1 MFLKISQ
8 NYQENTCAKVFL
20 WFLRNFEDYLFY
32 RAPPIAPL
40 TGISCTCS
48 LILFFTRFKLTL
60 KVRTKPITVYSKIP
74 LSKNA
79 YNVETRTDLYMIQVF
94 TERYF
99 RTGSRNQWL
108 FRCSKSTAFK
118 INNKNTS
125 ATSLLLTFNIST
137 ILPYCFYCW
146 LWAGKYPLGIRPQFF
161 PKLAINLVEQPQ
173 WYGSGTFR
181 VHSKTT

>member
-1 MFLKISQ
+1 MFCKKS
-8 NYQENTCAKVFL
+8 V
-20 WFLRNFEDYLFY
+20 LFY
-32 RAPPIAPL
+32 RTPPIAAF
-40 TGISCTCS
+40 TGVSCTCL

-74 LSKNA
+74 LSKNS
-79 YNVETRTDLYMIQVF
+79 YHVETRTDLYMIQIF

-99 RTGSRNQWL
+99 RTGSQTQWL

-118 INNKNTS
+118 INNKNIS

-137 ILPYCFYCW
+137 ILSYCFYCW
-146 LWAGKYPLGIRPQFF
+146 LWAGKYPLGIRSQFF